1 MWIHSIDAENGQIA
15 LENVM
20 AFGTEGRVAAV
31 DVPPTEKVT
40 QSIFFPA
47 EDIKDLQ
54 VLEEPDTAP
63 QPEPSPPTQ
72 EEAHPPPTME
82 DLLAQQA
89 SQIVDLKREVRMLS
103 SMVARNCMSSSIYRR
118 WIRLIP
124 SNRRTTNESTSRR
137 CQATITTLVTTKPK
151 V

>member
-1 MWIHSIDAENGQIA
+1 
-15 LENVM
+15 M

-103 SMVARNCMSSSIYRR
+103 SMVARNCMWCGKTPSEAMYEGTRLRSCKCDTARYCSSECQSNDWRTHKRVCLYYREKTR
-118 WIRLIP
+118 KKKA
-124 SNRRTTNESTSRR
+124 SSGG
-137 CQATITTLVTTKPK
+137 
-151 V
+151 